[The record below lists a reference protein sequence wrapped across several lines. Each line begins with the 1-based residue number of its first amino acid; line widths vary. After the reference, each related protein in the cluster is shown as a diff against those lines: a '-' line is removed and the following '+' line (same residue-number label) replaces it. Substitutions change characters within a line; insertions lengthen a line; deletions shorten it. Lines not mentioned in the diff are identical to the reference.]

1 MKENY
6 IITIDGLQ
14 AQDGEESS
22 VSLSTRGSY
31 VCRNGKYYISYEET
45 EATGFAGCT
54 TTVKVEQNKK
64 VSMLRYGPA
73 PSQLII
79 ESGKRHLCHY
89 GTGEGSLM
97 LGISAGQIVN
107 RLAPR
112 GGHLE
117 FSYTLDV
124 NAVDVSTNNVKITV
138 REVQ

>member
-1 MKENY
+1 MKEDY

-14 AQDGEESS
+14 DQEGEKNS

-31 VCRNGKYYISYEET
+31 LCRNGKYYISYRESQ
-45 EATGFAGCT
+45 ATGFEGCT
-54 TTVKVEQNKK
+54 TTVKVEEDKK

-79 ESGKRHLCHY
+79 ESGRRHLCHY
-89 GTGEGSLM
+89 STGEGALM
-97 LGISAGQIVN
+97 LGISAGAIVN
-107 RLAPR
+107 QLASR
-112 GGHLE
+112 GGQLE

-124 NAVDVSTNNVKITV
+124 NTVDVSTNNVKITV